1 MRPDLHYARNGDIAL
16 AYQVVG
22 DGPRDVL
29 LVSGFLSN
37 LEYAWMYPSMARFL
51 TRLAGFSRLI
61 LMDRRGSGLSDR
73 VWNPAPI
80 ETTLEDV
87 EAVLDAAGSPKT
99 TLIGLWDGCLTSAL
113 YAAAHPDRVASLVL
127 FGSSPAQT
135 ASAEYPW
142 AWDERTWSDWLA
154 SIREGWGTRA
164 WVVRNARW
172 MAPGMLDDPV
182 ELEHWIAYT
191 RLAASP
197 SSAEAVMRIH
207 MHTDIR
213 QVLPVV
219 HAPTLVLHRTG
230 DQVEPIEAG
239 RYVAAKVPDARF
251 VELAGDDGIP
261 WIGDADAVLREI
273 ETFVTGDAAPRPRTD
288 RRLATVLFTDI
299 VASTEHVVSLGDS
312 VWQQLLTKHDEVVRR
327 ELARCNGRFIDSAGD
342 GMLATFEGPAAAI
355 RCAQAVMNG
364 VGGIGLELRAGV
376 HTGEVEADGDHVRG
390 IAVHLCARIAA
401 LAGRGEIL
409 VSSTVRDLTAGSGI
423 EFEDAGEHTLKGF
436 PGQARLHRCVT
447 PAAAAL

>member
-1 MRPDLHYARNGDIAL
+1 MRPDLHYTRNGDIAL

-29 LVSGFLSN
+29 LVSGYLSN

-61 LMDRRGSGLSDR
+61 LTDRRGSGLSDR
-73 VWNPAPI
+73 VRDPPPI
-80 ETTLEDV
+80 ETELADV
-87 EAVLDAAGSPKT
+87 EAVLDAVGSPKT
-99 TLIGLWDGCLTSAL
+99 TLFGLWDGCLTSAL
-113 YAAAHPDRVASLVL
+113 YAATHPDRVASLVL

-142 AWDERTWSDWLA
+142 AWDEATWSEWLA
-154 SIREGWGTRA
+154 SIRDGWGTRA

-172 MAPGMLDDPV
+172 MGPGMLDDPA

-197 SSAEAVMRIH
+197 SSAEAVMRVH
-207 MHTDIR
+207 MDTDIR

-219 HAPTLVLHRTG
+219 QAPTLVLHRTG

-239 RYVAAKVPDARF
+239 RYVASKIPGARF

-273 ETFVTGDAAPRPRTD
+273 EAFVTGDAGPRTRTD

-299 VASTEHVVSLGDS
+299 VASTEHVVSLGDAA
-312 VWQQLLTKHDEVVRR
+312 WQQLLTRHDDVVRR
-327 ELARCNGRFIDSAGD
+327 ELARCDGRFIDSAGD

-355 RCAQAVMNG
+355 RCAHAIMTG
-364 VGGIGLELRAGV
+364 VGAIGLELRAGV
-376 HTGEVEADGDHVRG
+376 HTGEVEVDGDRVRG

-401 LAGRGEIL
+401 LAGPGEIL
-409 VSSTVRDLTAGSGI
+409 VSSTVRDLTAGSGL
-423 EFEDAGEHTLKGF
+423 EFEDAGEHTMKGI
-436 PGQARLHRCVT
+436 PDPSRLHRCVK
-447 PAAAAL
+447 PGAAS

>member
-1 MRPDLHYARNGDIAL
+1 
-16 AYQVVG
+16 
-22 DGPRDVL
+22 
-29 LVSGFLSN
+29 
-37 LEYAWMYPSMARFL
+37 
-51 TRLAGFSRLI
+51 
-61 LMDRRGSGLSDR
+61 
-73 VWNPAPI
+73 
-80 ETTLEDV
+80 
-87 EAVLDAAGSPKT
+87 
-99 TLIGLWDGCLTSAL
+99 
-113 YAAAHPDRVASLVL
+113 
-127 FGSSPAQT
+127 
-135 ASAEYPW
+135 
-142 AWDERTWSDWLA
+142 
-154 SIREGWGTRA
+154 
-164 WVVRNARW
+164 
-172 MAPGMLDDPV
+172 
-182 ELEHWIAYT
+182 
-191 RLAASP
+191 
-197 SSAEAVMRIH
+197 

-239 RYVAAKVPDARF
+239 RYVASKVPDARF

-376 HTGEVEADGDHVRG
+376 HTGEVEVGGDHVRG

-401 LAGRGEIL
+401 LAGPREIL

-436 PGQARLHRCVT
+436 PGQSRLHRCVT
-447 PAAAAL
+447 PGAAAL